1 MREVHN
7 LKIKYGMIPIHL
19 SSLIGRGAVGD
30 AEVEA
35 EDLPGALVVQ
45 DDALG
50 AEVAVQHL
58 DAVVQ
63 EVQTLAQLL
72 VHRNIKIGS

>member
-1 MREVHN
+1 MKDNQVCN
-7 LKIKYGMIPIHL
+7 YDQFINKTY
-19 SSLIGRGAVGD
+19 LIGGCAVGD
-30 AEVEA
+30 AEVES

-50 AEVAVQHL
+50 AEVAMEHL

-63 EVQTLAQLL
+63 EVQTLAQLQTKL
-72 VHRNIKIGS
+72 L

>member
-1 MREVHN
+1 MIEHV
-7 LKIKYGMIPIHL
+7 MIPIHL
-19 SSLIGRGAVGD
+19 SIYYSQSLVGRGAVGD

-72 VHRNIKIGS
+72 KNILINICVK

>member
-1 MREVHN
+1 MVYAN
-7 LKIKYGMIPIHL
+7 LVY
-19 SSLIGRGAVGD
+19 LIRRSAVGD

-35 EDLPGALVVQ
+35 EDLPCALVVQ

-58 DAVVQ
+58 DAIVQ
-63 EVQTLAQLL
+63 EVQALA
-72 VHRNIKIGS
+72 

>member
-1 MREVHN
+1 MN
-7 LKIKYGMIPIHL
+7 PIRL
-19 SSLIGRGAVGD
+19 SSLVGRSAVSD
-30 AEVEA
+30 AEVEP

-58 DAVVQ
+58 DTVVQ
-63 EVQTLAQLL
+63 EVQALAQLHKETFSSSYVL
-72 VHRNIKIGS
+72 SN